1 MWSAIYNALLVP
13 ITSENASFI
22 AFLKDC
28 LNAIISLFVT
38 VNTSGSTT
46 TYEVTAFGT
55 IFFAVVAIGIL
66 YGLMSW
72 VIRLMHLRG

>member
-1 MWSAIYNALLVP
+1 MWSAIFNALQAP
-13 ITSENASFI
+13 ISGDSSFVI
-22 AFLKDC
+22 FLKNC
-28 LNAIISLFVT
+28 LSSILSLFIT
-38 VNTSGSTT
+38 IDTTGSTT
-46 TYEVTAFGT
+46 TYAVTDFGI